1 MELRCP
7 DSTPSHNKQVNSAS
21 TLSPEPPRPGDQI
34 PNRAGGNSAS
44 TAKRTPLTGH
54 AHSSVPAK
62 WDPRA
67 CDDASLNS
75 ESDGGGGNFD
85 LLAGYHLLGD
95 CVLSQQIG
103 AQLKLLPMNDQIREL
118 QTIIRDKT
126 ASRGDFMFSADRLI
140 RLVVEEG
147 LNQLPYKECIVT
159 TPTGYKYEGVRFE
172 KGNCG
177 VSIMRSGEAMEQG
190 LRDCCRS
197 IRIGKILIQ
206 SDEETQ
212 RAKVYY
218 AKFPPD
224 IYRRKVLLMYPIL
237 STGNTVIEAVKVLIE
252 HGVQPSVIILLSLFS
267 TPHGAKSIIQ
277 EFPEITILTTEVHS
291 VAPTHFGQEYFGTD

>member
-118 QTIIRDKT
+118 QTIIRDKW
-126 ASRGDFMFSADRLI
+126 ALSRRGKGGGGLSGDGR
-140 RLVVEEG
+140 G
-147 LNQLPYKECIVT
+147 L
-159 TPTGYKYEGVRFE
+159 
-172 KGNCG
+172 
-177 VSIMRSGEAMEQG
+177 
-190 LRDCCRS
+190 
-197 IRIGKILIQ
+197 KIL
-206 SDEETQ
+206 
-212 RAKVYY
+212 
-218 AKFPPD
+218 
-224 IYRRKVLLMYPIL
+224 
-237 STGNTVIEAVKVLIE
+237 
-252 HGVQPSVIILLSLFS
+252 
-267 TPHGAKSIIQ
+267 
-277 EFPEITILTTEVHS
+277 
-291 VAPTHFGQEYFGTD
+291 